1 VVAPVRGQW
10 AHARRMRNPA
20 WIAPLAALDSRSF
33 KVRKTWVTVVGVVL
47 ALLGLL
53 WFLQGVGVI
62 GGSFMSGE
70 AVWAVIG
77 LVLLALGGRL
87 LLEALRGNRS

>member
-1 VVAPVRGQW
+1 MPWPRPQGG
-10 AHARRMRNPA
+10 RKDPR
-20 WIAPLAALDSRSF
+20 SR
-33 KVRKTWVTVVGVVL
+33 KVRRGWVTVAGVVL

-70 AVWAVIG
+70 PVWAVIG
-77 LVLLALGGRL
+77 LVLLLLAARL
-87 LLEALRGNRS
+87 LVEALRGNRS

>member
-1 VVAPVRGQW
+1 
-10 AHARRMRNPA
+10 MRSHA
-20 WIAPLAALDSRSF
+20 WIAPLAALESRSL
-33 KVRKTWVTVVGVVL
+33 KVRKSWVTVVGVVL

-77 LVLLALGGRL
+77 LVLLVLGGRL

>member
-1 VVAPVRGQW
+1 VRRG
-10 AHARRMRNPA
+10 
-20 WIAPLAALDSRSF
+20 
-33 KVRKTWVTVVGVVL
+33 WVTVAGVVL

-70 AVWAVIG
+70 PVWAVIG
-77 LVLLALGGRL
+77 LVLLLLAARL
-87 LLEALRGNRS
+87 LVEALRGNRS

>member
-1 VVAPVRGQW
+1 V
-10 AHARRMRNPA
+10 
-20 WIAPLAALDSRSF
+20 LASRPGAQDLRSR
-33 KVRKTWVTVVGVVL
+33 KVRRTWVTVAGVVL

-70 AVWAVIG
+70 PVWAIIG
-77 LVLLALGGRL
+77 LVLLLLAARL
-87 LLEALRGNRS
+87 LVEALRGNRS

>member
-1 VVAPVRGQW
+1 
-10 AHARRMRNPA
+10 
-20 WIAPLAALDSRSF
+20 
-33 KVRKTWVTVVGVVL
+33 VTVAGVVL

-70 AVWAVIG
+70 PVWAVIG
-77 LVLLALGGRL
+77 LVLLLLAARL
-87 LLEALRGNRS
+87 LVEALRGNRS

>member
-1 VVAPVRGQW
+1 VR
-10 AHARRMRNPA
+10 R
-20 WIAPLAALDSRSF
+20 
-33 KVRKTWVTVVGVVL
+33 TWVTIAGVVL

-70 AVWAVIG
+70 PVWAIIG
-77 LVLLALGGRL
+77 LVLLLLAARL
-87 LLEALRGNRS
+87 LVEALRGNRS

>member
-1 VVAPVRGQW
+1 VR
-10 AHARRMRNPA
+10 R
-20 WIAPLAALDSRSF
+20 
-33 KVRKTWVTVVGVVL
+33 TWVTVAGVVL

-70 AVWAVIG
+70 PVWAIIG
-77 LVLLALGGRL
+77 LVLLLLAARL
-87 LLEALRGNRS
+87 LVEALRGNRS